1 MDIVWPSNPK
11 MTVCRQSVLEETDD
25 LDEDEV
31 DDVEVDVKSTTC

>member
-1 MDIVWPSNPK
+1 